1 MATGIAVGL
10 DKGHVVTKKERKA
23 SPARR
28 KGVSSLFTFEGPV
41 RWETESVG
49 REAAGEGEVARP
61 FRWEEAKGRPV
72 GARRAP
78 PHPRGLAERRE
89 REREREKKK

>member
-28 KGVSSLFTFEGPV
+28 KGVSSFIHFLEGPV
-41 RWETESVG
+41 RGGTESVG
-49 REAAGEGEVARP
+49 REAAGVKARWRDR
-61 FRWEEAKGRPV
+61 FDGR
-72 GARRAP
+72 R
-78 PHPRGLAERRE
+78 PRVVLSELAALLHTPGDSRRE
-89 REREREKKK
+89 EREKKK